1 MRVEYYGHC
10 WICGEKNPAGLHLEF
25 DLDRNAKTLQ
35 TSFIPT
41 ETYQG
46 FDGIAHGGILS
57 ALLDEAMAKLAYE
70 LGYNAVT
77 ARLNIRFK
85 NPARVGEKLTVRGEI
100 TGVNRRVVLAKAMI
114 RGENGTLIAEG
125 DSTLVRK

>member
-46 FDGIAHGGILS
+46 FDGIAHGGIIS

-125 DSTLVRK
+125 DATLVRK

>member
-1 MRVEYYGHC
+1 VRVEYYGHC
-10 WICGEKNPAGLHLEF
+10 WICGEKNPDGLHLEF

-46 FDGIAHGGILS
+46 YDGIAHGGIIS

-100 TGVNRRVVLAKAMI
+100 IGVNRRVVLAKATI
-114 RGENGTLIAEG
+114 CGENGTLIAEG

>member
-1 MRVEYYGHC
+1 VKVEYYGHC

-125 DSTLVRK
+125 DATLVRK